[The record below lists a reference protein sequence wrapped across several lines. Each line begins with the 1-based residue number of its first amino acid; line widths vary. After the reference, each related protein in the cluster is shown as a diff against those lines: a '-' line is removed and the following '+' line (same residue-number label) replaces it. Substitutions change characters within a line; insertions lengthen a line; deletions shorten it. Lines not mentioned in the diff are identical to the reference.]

1 MLPRERTLPG
11 WHGSP
16 ARRTHVADARVID
29 VTDVSQPDFEAANPA
44 MRLTLSAPRGQNC
57 AENHAKT

>member
-1 MLPRERTLPG
+1 MSPRERTLPG

-29 VTDVSQPDFEAANPA
+29 VTFPSQQISKPPIGRALDFE
-44 MRLTLSAPRGQNC
+44 RTSWTELR
-57 AENHAKT
+57 